1 MQALEEASTLLNDPD
16 PSMRTL
22 ASDEYDQLS
31 ATMATLLNSTFP
43 KLLIPPSPTSNVSA
57 MLELK
62 AGVGGDE
69 AALFAGDLLR
79 MYQRYGQVW
88 GDELSSRNRSGE
100 DGGGHARGGWTAN
113 IMSQNELTIGKGV
126 KEAIIEIKG
135 PGSYDS
141 LRWETGVHRVQRVPA
156 TESGGRLHTS
166 AVAVAVSHR
175 NASGNILFLISERSF
190 LCWKKIIKGKWTNLR
205 SRSTRRK
212 SRLK

>member
-1 MQALEEASTLLNDPD
+1 MNDPD

-22 ASDEYDQLS
+22 ASDEYEQLCT
-31 ATMATLLNSTFP
+31 TMATLLNSTFP

-62 AGVGGDE
+62 AGAGGDE

-79 MYQRYGQVW
+79 MYQRYAQMW
-88 GDELSSRNRSGE
+88 GDDLSSRTRNDAE
-100 DGGGHARGGWTAN
+100 GGGYARGGWTAN
-113 IMSQNELTIGKGV
+113 VISHNELTIGKGV

-166 AVAVAVSHR
+166 AVAVAVSSF
-175 NASGNILFLISERSF
+175 NAYKIPFSF
-190 LCWKKIIKGKWTNLR
+190 NTVEGV
-205 SRSTRRK
+205 SYARR
-212 SRLK
+212 

>member
-1 MQALEEASTLLNDPD
+1 
-16 PSMRTL
+16 MRTL
-22 ASDEYDQLS
+22 ASDEYEQLC

-62 AGVGGDE
+62 AGAGGDE

-79 MYQRYGQVW
+79 MYQRYAQMW
-88 GDELSSRNRSGE
+88 GDELSSRIRSDTE
-100 DGGGHARGGWTAN
+100 GGRCGRGGWTAT
-113 IMSQNELTIGKGV
+113 IISQNELTIGKGV

-135 PGSYDS
+135 QESYDS

-166 AVAVAVSHR
+166 AVAVAVSGI
-175 NASGNILFLISERSF
+175 NA
-190 LCWKKIIKGKWTNLR
+190 CIITFSSHTVEGV
-205 SRSTRRK
+205 SYARR
-212 SRLK
+212 

>member
-1 MQALEEASTLLNDPD
+1 
-16 PSMRTL
+16 MRTL
-22 ASDEYDQLS
+22 ASDEYEQLS
-31 ATMATLLNSTFP
+31 ATIATLLNSTFP

-62 AGVGGDE
+62 AGAGGDE

-79 MYQRYGQVW
+79 MYQRYAQVW
-88 GDELSSRNRSGE
+88 GEELSSRTHGDAE
-100 DGGGHARGGWTAN
+100 GVLYGRGGWTTN

-135 PGSYDS
+135 AGSYDS

-166 AVAVAVSHR
+166 AVAVAVSGR
-175 NASGNILFLISERSF
+175 NACKMAFLSQTMKRSF
-190 LCWKKIIKGKWTNLR
+190 QCSKTIVEKWTNLH

-212 SRLK
+212 